1 MTRGSF
7 PIVAAL
13 FFAAVCASAPEAHA
27 ADPDALP
34 PGWNCEDVD
43 AMDNV
48 GWRAALL
55 GPDTVEA
62 GKPAVFEIDVSIL
75 PDHVLY
81 QERADVSLGENTRGV
96 TLGKTEWPATKR
108 KHDKLLGKEVDYWD
122 GAKMPVRVPL
132 TFAGKA
138 GKRTVELVVTNQACN
153 PCLCLFP
160 TPVTVSKTV
169 EVKATAAQAAS
180 TPAAVAA
187 ASSPVPSIPPP
198 AASPVPEPAPA
209 PIERASIAPPAAAG
223 SVFTSQTLMAQLIA
237 ESFLFALLVAF
248 AGGVLISLTPC
259 VYPMI
264 PITIAVIGN
273 QATKGGAT
281 AAQSRSR
288 GFFYSL
294 VYVAGITVV
303 YATLGVV
310 AAKSGREF
318 GFALRNPWVLLAVAG
333 VFVALATSM
342 FGAWNLQLPTSVQ
355 TRLSSYQGSG
365 VAGVFVTG
373 LFAGVVAGPCTAPV
387 LIGILI
393 GISTGAVGTFGGF
406 ALMTAFS
413 IGMGLLFIALGTF
426 SGLLSSMPRSGAW
439 METVK
444 HVFGVLLVAA
454 ALYFID
460 LAVPPFVFALAL
472 GASLVLLGV
481 GLGAAVRLDPDAPLS
496 RRVSQGAGWLAAA
509 AGIWFFLGGL
519 SASGWGPQ
527 VLEARQLA
535 TAPATADAKHGD
547 LPWVQDES
555 EGVRLANATGKPML
569 IDFWAEDCQACKE
582 LDEYTYTDA
591 RVIAKM
597 TNDFVPVKVDL
608 STPLGT
614 SKERKALVDELRKK
628 YRVFGLPKV
637 TFIRPDGSVIADDT
651 LTLYGFEK
659 PDPFLE
665 RMSAAKSC
673 APSSTTC

>member
-13 FFAAVCASAPEAHA
+13 FFAIAIASAPEAHA
-27 ADPDALP
+27 ADRDPLP
-34 PGWNCEDVD
+34 PGWDCDDVD

-48 GWRAALL
+48 GWRAALK
-55 GPDTVEA
+55 GPDSVEA

-75 PDHVLY
+75 PDHLLY
-81 QERADVSLGENTRGV
+81 QERADVSLGEDV
-96 TLGKTEWPATKR
+96 KDATLGTAEWPATKR
-108 KHDKLLGKEVDYWD
+108 KFDKLLGKEVDYWD
-122 GAKMPVRVPL
+122 GAKLPIRVPVTL
-132 TFAGKA
+132 TGKP

-160 TPVTVSKTV
+160 TPISLSKRVTVKA
-169 EVKATAAQAAS
+169 ATAAAAA
-180 TPAAVAA
+180 TVPAVAAATPAPTDPPAAVAPAPESAPAAVAPALGATA
-187 ASSPVPSIPPP
+187 AS
-198 AASPVPEPAPA
+198 ASV
-209 PIERASIAPPAAAG
+209 I
-223 SVFTSQTLMAQLIA
+223 TSQTRMAELIA
-237 ESFLFALLVAF
+237 SNFLFALLVAF

-264 PITIAVIGN
+264 PITIAVIGS

-288 GFFYSL
+288 GFLYSL
-294 VYVAGITVV
+294 VYVAGITIV
-303 YATLGVV
+303 YATLGVI
-310 AAKSGREF
+310 AARSGREF
-318 GFALRNPWVLLAVAG
+318 GFALRNPWVLLSVAAV
-333 VFVALATSM
+333 FLALATSM
-342 FGAWNLQLPTSVQ
+342 FGAWNLQLPASVQ
-355 TRLSSYQGSG
+355 TRLSTYQGSG

-373 LFAGVVAGPCTAPV
+373 LFAGIVAGPCTAPV

-393 GISTGAVGTFGGF
+393 SISTGAVGAFGGF
-406 ALMTAFS
+406 ALMTSFS
-413 IGMGLLFIALGTF
+413 VGMGLLFIALGTF
-426 SGLLSSMPRSGAW
+426 SGLLSALPRSGAW

-481 GLGAAVRLDPDAPLS
+481 GLGAALRLDPDAPLS

-527 VLEARQLA
+527 IASPTNVAVAPPAR
-535 TAPATADAKHGD
+535 HGE
-547 LPWVQDES
+547 LPWVESES
-555 EGVRLANATGKPML
+555 EGVRLAQTTGKPML

-582 LDEYTYTDA
+582 LDAYTYTDT
-591 RVIAKM
+591 RVIAKA
-597 TNDFVPVKVDL
+597 TSDFVPVKIDL

-614 SKERKALVDELRKK
+614 SKEQKALVDELRRK

-637 TFIRPDGSVIADDT
+637 TFIRPDGSVIEDDE

-659 PDPFLE
+659 PDPFLD

-673 APSSTTC
+673 APPATC